1 MRFAENHCQTDSV
14 SVMKEVFILLYVTF
28 LNFCVSTIFI
38 ATVLKLIHI
47 LGFFSFIFLLVV
59 IWLENQ

>member
-1 MRFAENHCQTDSV
+1 
-14 SVMKEVFILLYVTF
+14 MKEVFVLLYVTF

-38 ATVLKLIHI
+38 ATVLKLNRI
-47 LGFFSFIFLLVV
+47 LGFFSFVFLLVM